1 MAIIH
6 YNPDLKKLASK
17 LRNQSTQS
25 EIRLW
30 EELKGR
36 KLNGYRFIRQKP
48 IGDYIVDFFCKEAGL
63 VIELDGISHHFEAT
77 MDKDERKQSYLESIG
92 LKVLHFDDEEVMT
105 DIPNVLRA
113 IEHALS

>member
-6 YNPDLKKLASK
+6 YNPDLKKLASQ

-48 IGDYIVDFFCKEAGL
+48 IGDYIVDFFCKEANI
-63 VIELDGISHHFEAT
+63 VIELDGASHHFEVT
-77 MDKDERKQSYLESIG
+77 MEKDERKQFYLESIG
-92 LKVLHFDDEEVMT
+92 LKVLRFDDEEVMSNM
-105 DIPNVLRA
+105 PNVLRV
-113 IEHALS
+113 IEQALL